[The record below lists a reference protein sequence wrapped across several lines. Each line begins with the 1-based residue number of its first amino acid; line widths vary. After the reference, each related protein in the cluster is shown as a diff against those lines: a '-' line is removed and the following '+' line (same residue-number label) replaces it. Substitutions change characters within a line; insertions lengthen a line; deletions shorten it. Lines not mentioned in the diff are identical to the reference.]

1 MVESLTQSDKEVMT
15 MAKKEEK
22 GVQSRVLTKVIGG
35 TIATLPAGSPG
46 DVTWTGGE
54 GWESVVIGAH
64 TLIYNI
70 QTIDLSGY
78 TLQDMTLFPQG
89 ILMQDMDTVPI
100 SNTMG
105 TPVAVKRATMV
116 STTPINVVDLSNTNG
131 LTWSLPGSNSST
143 HVLQNIL
150 QGRMNMYMEMTT
162 FNGLQLAGQTTWGSG
177 DSTAAEKIWLCDAY
191 LLPTIASLSFAIPDQ
206 AFVLPSIIAHEP
218 ELEYMMRLM
227 RSVEP
232 VY

>member
-1 MVESLTQSDKEVMT
+1 
-15 MAKKEEK
+15 MAKKEDKEVK
-22 GVQSRVLTKVIGG
+22 SRVLSKTIGG
-35 TIATLPAGSPG
+35 TIAELPASVEGT
-46 DVTWTGGE
+46 VTYTGGE
-54 GWESVVIGAH
+54 GWESVVIGAQ

-78 TLQDMTLFPQG
+78 TRQDMTLFPQG

-100 SNTMG
+100 GNTG
-105 TPVAVKRATMV
+105 WVGAVKRATIV
-116 STTPINVVDLSNTNG
+116 STTPINVTDISNTNG
-131 LTWSLPGSNSST
+131 ITWSLPGSNGST
-143 HVLQNIL
+143 HNLINIL
-150 QGRMNMYMEMTT
+150 QGRMNVYLEMTT
-162 FNGLQLAGQTTWGSG
+162 FTGLQLSGQTTWGSG

-191 LLPTIASLSFAIPDQ
+191 LVPTIAGGVFAIPDQ